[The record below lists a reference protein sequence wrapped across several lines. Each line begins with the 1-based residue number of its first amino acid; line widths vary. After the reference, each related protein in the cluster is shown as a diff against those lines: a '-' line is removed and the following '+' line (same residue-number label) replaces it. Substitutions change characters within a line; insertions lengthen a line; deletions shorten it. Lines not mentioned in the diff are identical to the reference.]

1 MPTQNN
7 KKFSSLLVTV
17 FVKAIISKLYHNR
30 SSFCPPLLLLEK
42 HADLK
47 RTIFYQNETKSYYFL
62 AQNLLL
68 FRDFVQVGCAH
79 LCLQNVILSTLKA
92 F

>member
-47 RTIFYQNETKSYYFL
+47 RNLKLKSYYFL